1 VRIRDGLDGL
11 GGGWFGECVQKKVGD
26 GTETFFWTDTWI
38 GGTPLC
44 VRFQRL
50 FDLMVNK
57 LSTVAEV
64 FSLGWGVGVE
74 TWSGGDSCGLG
85 VTKGQVLSYIVLNIS
100 LMK

>member
-1 VRIRDGLDGL
+1 
-11 GGGWFGECVQKKVGD
+11 
-26 GTETFFWTDTWI
+26 
-38 GGTPLC
+38 
-44 VRFQRL
+44 
-50 FDLMVNK
+50 MVNK